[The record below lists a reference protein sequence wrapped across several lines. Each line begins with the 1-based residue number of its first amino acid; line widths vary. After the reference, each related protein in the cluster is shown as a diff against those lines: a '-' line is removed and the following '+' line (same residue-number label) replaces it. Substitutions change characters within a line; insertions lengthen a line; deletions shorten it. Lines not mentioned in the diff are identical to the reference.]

1 MQSGGY
7 IMILTLLTKQAL
19 LLKNK
24 RTLNYNPMIAE
35 KDYFLAIVSKLIYD
49 SELSQKVI
57 FKGGTAIHHCYIPQS
72 RFSEDLD
79 FSSLDQKTSDTW

>member
-1 MQSGGY
+1 
-7 IMILTLLTKQAL
+7 MILTLLTKQAL